1 MGTPVVTPD
10 GRTIRVPH
18 FAMRK
23 LRKLGFLKGNSNR
36 LGDEI
41 HLFLSPEHAT
51 LLDGLYHLLGR
62 DLSDPAWLVCNC
74 EKCLP
79 EKYAALPGTT
89 LEDDRIDRLVR
100 DIMRR
105 RKY

>member
-1 MGTPVVTPD
+1 MGMPVVTPD

-18 FAMRK
+18 FAMKK
-23 LRKLGFLKGNSNR
+23 LRKLGFLKGNSNH
-36 LGDEI
+36 LGEEI
-41 HLFLSPEHAT
+41 LLFLNPEYAT
-51 LLDGLYHLLGR
+51 MLDGLYHLLGR
-62 DLSDPAWLVCNC
+62 DLAGPEFLVCTC

-79 EKYAALPGTT
+79 EKYAALPGTI
-89 LEDDRIDRLVR
+89 LEDDRINRLVR